1 MTFWINK
8 LPIEIPGI
16 NDSPQ
21 RIFFVITGYIFP
33 TRVGKEGDNILSNV
47 YINQSINVSA
57 DTENITTKK
66 NRRKLITFHFY
77 KAK

>member
-1 MTFWINK
+1 MCVTFWINK

-57 DTENITTKK
+57 DTEKITIKRIEEK
-66 NRRKLITFHFY
+66 
-77 KAK
+77 